1 MTTHAVAFSCRPR
14 VGLMT
19 QRTRRFVTMAALVVM
34 VGVVAVVSL
43 LR

>member
-1 MTTHAVAFSCRPR
+1 
-14 VGLMT
+14 MT